1 MEIKK
6 RMLNRVGT
14 GLIAV
19 LLIVTGCSTEQ
30 QKEEAQKLL
39 DKQAQVLEKE
49 QESMEN
55 LLQKFRQTRD
65 SLLEEQN
72 QLLQTKQEVES
83 EMNQVDKVRTDL
95 AKTLKA
101 AQVDSLADK
110 KSVLEERL
118 STLNDSLDNVAA
130 KIRQM
135 DQEKKTLNVKEEQLS
150 DQLGSAREKLVT
162 GITEVDQR
170 LDDIEKQRLVKQQ
183 ELSLNEQKIIL
194 AEKKIQLLNDERN
207 LYLREK
213 NELLRKGADNTE
225 LENYNLR
232 ISEIEGYIQEENNKI
247 RNAESAITTIT
258 AWLADVNA
266 LETRL
271 RDMMEQEYSE
281 NETIERFTNEEME
294 RLKNEQESVG
304 TEMSR
309 LDSIRKI
316 LDQQRERVDR
326 ELATVDE
333 EMSVVRDKDLSG
345 ILAERSAL
353 EEEEA
358 QLSEEE
364 AALMNESAGASGSS
378 VSGLPDS
385 ELLGDLEQEIRERR
399 SSIETLKSEI
409 AREQQELAQKKAEI
423 EERRSKAAG
432 AVGITAIVLVI
443 AGLLIIAVFYF
454 IGRRNKKA

>member
-1 MEIKK
+1 MKTTISL
-6 RMLNRVGT
+6 RIGILLTAG
-14 GLIAV
+14 
-19 LLIVTGCSTEQ
+19 LLIIAGCSTEQ
-30 QKEEAQKLL
+30 PKEEVQKLL

-55 LLQKFRQTRD
+55 LLQKFKNTRD
-65 SLLEEQN
+65 SLLEAQN
-72 QLLQTKQEVES
+72 QLLQTKKEVES
-83 EMNQVDKVRTDL
+83 EMKEVDRIQTDV
-95 AKTLKA
+95 ATTLKE

-110 KSVLEERL
+110 KTVLENRL
-118 STLNDSLDNVAA
+118 STLNDSLDAVAS
-130 KIRQM
+130 KIEKM
-135 DQEKKTLNVKEEQLS
+135 DQENKTLNVKEEQLS

-162 GITEVDQR
+162 GISQVDQR

-183 ELSLNEQKIIL
+183 ELSLNEQKIVL

-225 LENYNLR
+225 LENYNLK

-247 RNAESAITTIT
+247 RNAESVITTIT

-271 RDMMEQEYSE
+271 RTMIKEKYSE
-281 NETIERFTNEEME
+281 NETIESFTNEEME
-294 RLKNEQESVG
+294 RLEKEQESVR
-304 TEMSR
+304 TELAR
-309 LDSIRKI
+309 LDSIRKV
-316 LDQQRERVDR
+316 LDQQRENVDR
-326 ELATVDE
+326 ELSSVDK
-333 EMSVVRDKDLSG
+333 EMSLVKGKGLSE

-364 AALMNESAGASGSS
+364 AELMSEGTGSSSSS
-378 VSGLPDS
+378 VSGLPDN
-385 ELLGDLEQEIRERR
+385 ELLSDLEQQIRERR
-399 SSIETLKSEI
+399 NSIETLKSEI
-409 AREQQELAQKKAEI
+409 AKEQQQLAQKKAEI

-432 AVGITAIVLVI
+432 AVGITVI
-443 AGLLIIAVFYF
+443 ALIGIGLLIIAIFYF
-454 IGRRNKKA
+454 IGRKRKKA